1 MTRSLKLQLAFAT
14 LLALAPLARAQADR
28 PSPQLHASREVTL
41 AEGSVPDI
49 GGDDKKKKPD
59 AATKPGDAKTDGAK
73 TGDAKTP
80 TTPAAPAAEPPAP
93 VADPL
98 VRVLVAKG
106 LLSADEARSVGG
118 AGTAAEQRDRLAA
131 LLRDK
136 GLLSSAEYEAVRAV
150 APSTDAPSSVPASAE
165 TASAARPESANAN
178 ASARSAAAQAAA
190 APPAVIPAV
199 APLRVLQVD
208 PPKREGLIPDIKL
221 GAGARIKPYGF
232 FKASVVHDSSS
243 PSGNDFPLPLFG
255 GDTGPDAS
263 PEFHL
268 KARAFRLGANFEWLD
283 PAPKT
288 VITGRL
294 EFDFEGDFT
303 RTNNRN
309 ISSIRSSQPSI
320 RLAWARI
327 DRAFSERTVGF
338 ALFGQDWSPFV
349 SSTVPNTIETTAFHL
364 GFGNPYERVP
374 QFRFGFDYNAGGK
387 RAWKFQPEFA
397 IVVPAAGNLP
407 ANVADQLGFGERQ
420 GADSERPNLQGRFVT
435 QFQLDRAAG
444 VVPAQII
451 FSFMQGRR
459 TAIVRAAD
467 VPAAFRAAFPSGAEV
482 SSNQYGLSA
491 EWQLPTRFV
500 TVIGKYYTGADLR
513 FYFGTQLLSNF
524 NDTAGLTSTATASSI
539 DGSSTVVFGLQNGV
553 PTVAPQRPV
562 RGQGG
567 FINLGFPLSRL
578 FDADPKGRNAG
589 WTGYLHYG
597 YDQATARDA
606 RRFGGRGRSDVLM
619 GSLFYKLNAFVTFAL
634 EESLFRTRA
643 ANTSRFDFGGLP
655 LFRGIPSR
663 ETHDIR
669 TEFATIFTF

>member
-1 MTRSLKLQLAFAT
+1 MTRSLKLQLAFA
-14 LLALAPLARAQADR
+14 LLLSLAPLARAQADR
-28 PSPQLHASREVTL
+28 PPSQLNASRDATL
-41 AEGSVPDI
+41 AEGSVPDMS
-49 GGDDKKKKPD
+49 GDDKKRKSDPP
-59 AATKPGDAKTDGAK
+59 TKPGDVRADGAK

-80 TTPAAPAAEPPAP
+80 SSPDAPAADPNAPA
-93 VADPL
+93 ADPL

-106 LLSADEARSVGG
+106 VLSADEARSIGG

-136 GLLSSAEYEAVRAV
+136 GLLSSAEYEAVRADAATVSRPV
-150 APSTDAPSSVPASAE
+150 AV
-165 TASAARPESANAN
+165 AAQNPQNPQTQRPEGTPEKTPAP
-178 ASARSAAAQAAA
+178 AA
-190 APPAVIPAV
+190 PAVIAAV

-232 FKASVVHDSSS
+232 FKASIVHDSSS
-243 PSGNDFPLPLFG
+243 PAGNDFPLPLFG

-268 KARAFRLGANFEWLD
+268 KARSFRLGANFEWLD

-303 RTNNRN
+303 RANNRN

-320 RLAWARI
+320 RLAWGRI
-327 DRAFSERTVGF
+327 DRAFSENTVGF
-338 ALFGQDWSPFV
+338 ALFGQDWSPFI

-364 GFGNPYERVP
+364 GYGNPYERVP
-374 QFRFGFDYNAGGK
+374 QFRFGFNYKAGGA

-397 IVVPAAGNLP
+397 IVIPASGNLP

-459 TAIVRAAD
+459 EAVVTAAN
-467 VPAAFRAAFPSGAEV
+467 VPAAFRAAFPNGARV
-482 SSNQYGLSA
+482 GSNQYGLSA

-500 TVIGKYYTGADLR
+500 TVIGKYYTGEDLR

-524 NDTAGLTSTATASSI
+524 NDTAGLTSQATAASI

-553 PTVAPQRPV
+553 PVVAPQRPV

-567 FINLGFPLSRL
+567 FINFGFPLSRI
-578 FDADPKGRNAG
+578 FDADPKGRSAG

-606 RRFGGRGRSDVLM
+606 RRFGGRAKSDVFM
-619 GSLFYKLNAFVTFAL
+619 GSLFYKLNNFVTFAL

-643 ANTSRFDFGGLP
+643 ANSSRFDFGGLP

-663 ETHDIR
+663 ETHDVR
-669 TEFATIFTF
+669 SEFATIFTF